1 VSTATATNATTVIS
15 EDTSAPAPVTAR
27 DAGAPSASQRLSTSY
42 VLAESV
48 RQFTRFA
55 GVRDATITGGRGRLS
70 GLPPMAA
77 LPVVRGLAAVRL
89 LLGRPG
95 RVEQALLSALI
106 AGVGTLLSAGPGPE
120 ESTAASPHVPRP
132 GVQPY
137 SSEALGSRARSLMP
151 GHRQWDEHG
160 GRRTE
165 RRA

>member
-1 VSTATATNATTVIS
+1 VSTATATNTTTVIS
-15 EDTSAPAPVTAR
+15 EDPPPSAPVTAR

-55 GVRDATITGGRGRLS
+55 GARDATTAGGRGRLS

-106 AGVGTLLSAGPGPE
+106 AGVGTLLSAGPGSE
-120 ESTAASPHVPRP
+120 ESAASSPHIP
-132 GVQPY
+132 GRDVQPL
-137 SSEALGSRARSLMP
+137 SSEVFDISGSEPDAQSSAM
-151 GHRQWDEHG
+151 G
-160 GRRTE
+160 
-165 RRA
+165 